1 MRYDMLITIM
11 DDVVYSYTNDKKKR
25 QQRFFVTS
33 GLVCIIVG
41 IALFLHVFSQ
51 KHLDTNTVV
60 TIPSGYSVQQTAR
73 SLYEYD
79 LVRSPFAFSLY
90 SRLHSESIKA
100 GTYRFIPGAYSLSD
114 IHTRLTTAEYG
125 DIYIRLTIPEGS
137 TRNEI
142 ARILEESELA
152 ISGDEFLKQTQNLE
166 GYLFPD
172 TYFLLPDS
180 SVEDIV
186 SIMQQTFDTTLEEYE
201 DDIRNSGRSFE
212 DIITMASI
220 IEKEATSDPEEMK
233 LVSGILWKR
242 IDEGMLLQVDAPFLY
257 TQGKTSEQLRI
268 ADLRADGPY
277 NTYTRIGLTPT
288 PISNPGKAAIEAA
301 IHPTESLYYFYLHDT
316 NGTIRYGITH
326 DDHVRNKQRYLP

>member
-1 MRYDMLITIM
+1 MLITIM
-11 DDVVYSYTNDKKKR
+11 NNVVYSHMDYKKR
-25 QQRFFVTS
+25 RKQRLVIIS
-33 GLVCIIVG
+33 GIVFIVIG
-41 IALFLHVFSQ
+41 IVLLLNVFSQ
-51 KHLDTNTVV
+51 KYLDTNTVI
-60 TIPSGYSVQQTAR
+60 TIPSGYSVEQTAR
-73 SLYEYD
+73 SLHEHD
-79 LVRSPFAFSLY
+79 LVRSPLAFSLY
-90 SRLHSESIKA
+90 SRLYSESIKA
-100 GTYRFIPGAYSLSD
+100 GTYRFIPGNYSLSEVY
-114 IHTRLTTAEYG
+114 TRITTADYG

-142 ARILEESELA
+142 ARLLEESELA
-152 ISGDEFLKQTQNLE
+152 ISRDEFLEQTQNLE

-180 SVEDIV
+180 SVEDVIV
-186 SIMQQTFDTTLEEYE
+186 VMQRTFDTLRKEYE

-220 IEKEATSDPEEMK
+220 IEKEATSDQEEMK

-268 ADLRADGPY
+268 DDLRADGPY
-277 NTYTRIGLTPT
+277 NTYTRLGLTPT
-288 PISNPGKAAIEAA
+288 PISNPGRAAIEAV
-301 IHPTESLYYFYLHDT
+301 INPTESLYYFYLHDT
-316 NGTIRYGITH
+316 NGTIRYGVTH

>member
-1 MRYDMLITIM
+1 MNN
-11 DDVVYSYTNDKKKR
+11 VVYSHMDYKKR
-25 QQRFFVTS
+25 RKQRFVIIS
-33 GLVCIIVG
+33 GLVFIVIG
-41 IALFLHVFSQ
+41 IVLLLNVFSQ
-51 KHLDTNTVV
+51 KYLNTNTVI
-60 TIPSGYSVQQTAR
+60 TIPSGYSVEQTAR
-73 SLYEYD
+73 SLHEHD
-79 LVRSPFAFSLY
+79 LVRSPLAFSLY
-90 SRLHSESIKA
+90 SRLYSKSIKA
-100 GTYRFIPGAYSLSD
+100 GTYRFIPGNYSLSEVY
-114 IHTRLTTAEYG
+114 TRITTADYG

-142 ARILEESELA
+142 ARLLEESELA
-152 ISGDEFLKQTQNLE
+152 ISRDEFLEQTQNLE

-180 SVEDIV
+180 SVEDVITV
-186 SIMQQTFDTTLEEYE
+186 MQRTFDTLRKEYE

-220 IEKEATSDPEEMK
+220 IEKEATSDQEEMK

-277 NTYTRIGLTPT
+277 NTYTRLGLTPT
-288 PISNPGKAAIEAA
+288 PISNPGRAAIEAA
-301 IHPTESLYYFYLHDT
+301 IYPTESLYYFYLHDT
-316 NGTIRYGITH
+316 NGTIRYGVTH

>member
-1 MRYDMLITIM
+1 MNN
-11 DDVVYSYTNDKKKR
+11 VVYSYTNHTKKR
-25 QQRFFVTS
+25 RQHLFIIS
-33 GLVCIIVG
+33 GLIFIIVG
-41 IALFLHVFSQ
+41 IILLLHAFSQ
-51 KHLDTNTVV
+51 KHLDTTTVI
-60 TIPSGYSVQQTAR
+60 TIPSGYSVQQTAD
-73 SLYEYD
+73 SLYEHN

-90 SRLHSESIKA
+90 SRFHSESIKA

-114 IHTRLTTAEYG
+114 VHTRLVTADYG

-142 ARILEESELA
+142 AKILEESEVN
-152 ISGDEFLKQTQNLE
+152 ISSVEFLEQTQDLE

-180 SVEDIV
+180 SVDDVISV
-186 SIMQQTFDTTLEEYE
+186 MQQTFDTVLKEYE

-212 DIITMASI
+212 DIIIMASI

-277 NTYTRIGLTPT
+277 NTYTRLGLTPT
-288 PISNPGKAAIEAA
+288 PISNPGRAAIEAA

-316 NGTIRYGITH
+316 NGTIRYGVTH